1 MSKYQN
7 VSFFFCASAILVVMF
22 FDCQVD
28 VIFCCAFTGGG
39 IITLPQITTITNAAK
54 EIVIA
59 SGMMPTDLSDNSISI
74 ILSNQEKGNIIIMK
88 IYGFCTSSFALVYLC

>member
-1 MSKYQN
+1 
-7 VSFFFCASAILVVMF
+7 MF

-39 IITLPQITTITNAAK
+39 IIMLPQITTITNAAK

-74 ILSNQEKGNIIIMK
+74 ILSNQEKGNNNNENLWFLYFKLCSSISLLRCISTYAITERNK
-88 IYGFCTSSFALVYLC
+88 IF